1 MSELVPI
8 LEFDSDLEAIIEPT
22 KAIKHR
28 DFPQHVVLCFFRE
41 VVEMIQ
47 GRLGL
52 DTLPPFKSEMGE
64 IRAFVGSFAEVSI
77 AIVPCPVGAP
87 FAAGILEESIAR
99 GGRKFVVCGSAGVL
113 DSDIA
118 SGGIIIPISAVR
130 DEGTSY
136 HYLPPTREVSPTEL
150 VLEAIRTT
158 LDENHCP
165 YRTGKTWTTDA
176 IYRETRG
183 KIVRRRQEGC
193 ISVEMEAAA
202 LFAVAQFRNVEI
214 GMLLYGG
221 DDVAGAEWDKRE
233 FGQKIPAREMLFWMA
248 LESCMKL

>member
-77 AIVPCPVGAP
+77 AIVPCP
-87 FAAGILEESIAR
+87 
-99 GGRKFVVCGSAGVL
+99 
-113 DSDIA
+113 
-118 SGGIIIPISAVR
+118 
-130 DEGTSY
+130 
-136 HYLPPTREVSPTEL
+136 HTRR
-150 VLEAIRTT
+150 A
-158 LDENHCP
+158 
-165 YRTGKTWTTDA
+165 
-176 IYRETRG
+176 
-183 KIVRRRQEGC
+183 
-193 ISVEMEAAA
+193 
-202 LFAVAQFRNVEI
+202 
-214 GMLLYGG
+214 
-221 DDVAGAEWDKRE
+221 
-233 FGQKIPAREMLFWMA
+233 
-248 LESCMKL
+248 